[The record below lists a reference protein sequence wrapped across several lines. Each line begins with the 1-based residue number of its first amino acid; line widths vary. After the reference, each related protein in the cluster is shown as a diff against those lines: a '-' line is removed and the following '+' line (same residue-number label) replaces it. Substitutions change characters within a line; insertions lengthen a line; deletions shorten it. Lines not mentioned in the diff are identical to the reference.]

1 MGVACEIF
9 HKRVCFR
16 AVYVTG
22 RRRERDA
29 TDTREAEP
37 GGGGQP
43 IPGRRHDVGV
53 IDGAFPLA
61 GEPGGWPLGY
71 GTDFHAA
78 WCRDRRGSG
87 LLLHVPPSRD
97 GARAGAEA
105 RRGAAGRGARSGAVM
120 RAWGA
125 YALTALGLTALAAA
139 LTAWLVE
146 APSTLAVWVGA
157 GVALIVQ
164 LAAFAAL
171 VALRDRGP
179 LFLAGWLG
187 GMLLRFG
194 AVGVMGVWLSRTDA
208 LPRSA

>member
-1 MGVACEIF
+1 M
-9 HKRVCFR
+9 
-16 AVYVTG
+16 
-22 RRRERDA
+22 
-29 TDTREAEP
+29 
-37 GGGGQP
+37 
-43 IPGRRHDVGV
+43 
-53 IDGAFPLA
+53 
-61 GEPGGWPLGY
+61 
-71 GTDFHAA
+71 
-78 WCRDRRGSG
+78 
-87 LLLHVPPSRD
+87 
-97 GARAGAEA
+97 
-105 RRGAAGRGARSGAVM
+105 M

-139 LTAWLVE
+139 VTAWLVE

-208 LPRSA
+208 LPRSAAMVSLVGFVFLLLLLEPVFLRRKLTLS